1 MRYTKLLFVIL
12 LGLLLASCSSYK
24 DIRIEKVTDVTLKEF
39 SGSTAYVD
47 ITLLVNNP
55 THSKVCLRKLDLDIN
70 RFDSK
75 FAHVESL
82 EKVEV
87 PAKSQIEKTVQLKI
101 RISNIL
107 SSGFMLL
114 TRKLNPDDFTANG
127 YVKVSSFPFS
137 KKIKI
142 ENQKLSKSIKGLDSI
157 LTTSRKQ

>member
-24 DIRIEKVTDVTLKEF
+24 DIRIEKVTNVTLKEF

-142 ENQKLSKSIKGLDSI
+142 ENQKLSKSIKVLDSI

>member
-24 DIRIEKVTDVTLKEF
+24 DIRIEKVTNVTLKEF